1 MNTSLSLEIC
11 VKGFISLD
19 HYEVAKCLRNTIT
32 LNNLRNAL
40 VDMTQ
45 QTLKSV
51 YFKKWFHRTTRPLYF
66 KKEKAAAPTTEIN
79 QSGYLTEYNPWD
91 EVMNRAD

>member
-45 QTLKSV
+45 QTLKSI
-51 YFKKWFHRTTRPLYF
+51 YFKNDSTELQDHYISKR
-66 KKEKAAAPTTEIN
+66 KKQQHQQQK
-79 QSGYLTEYNPWD
+79 
-91 EVMNRAD
+91 

>member
-1 MNTSLSLEIC
+1 MNKSLSLEIC

-40 VDMTQ
+40 VDMIQ
-45 QTLKSV
+45 
-51 YFKKWFHRTTRPLYF
+51 
-66 KKEKAAAPTTEIN
+66 
-79 QSGYLTEYNPWD
+79 
-91 EVMNRAD
+91 